1 MNSAMSN
8 DPANHMRKALVRALQ
23 DHAGAP
29 AHVDETSEDVDVA
42 LCVRCLQEPRMNDRG
57 ICRRC
62 LDEIR
67 ASVGIRT
74 TRSIEPRPKGS
85 PLL

>member
-1 MNSAMSN
+1 MNSTMSN
-8 DPANHMRKALVRALQ
+8 KPDNDLRKALVRALQ
-23 DHAGAP
+23 EHAGAAPTP
-29 AHVDETSEDVDVA
+29 ADVDVDVT
-42 LCVRCLQEPRMNDRG
+42 LCVRCRQEPRMNDRG

-74 TRSIEPRPKGS
+74 TRSIEERPKGS